1 MDKFTMRN
9 LELFYSPHFGAKT
22 FFDIINQTQ
31 SPMGARLL
39 NRWLSLPLK
48 NLDEIQKRLDIV
60 GVIKDNH
67 SVEQVLLENINK
79 IGDLERL
86 IAKVSTLR
94 INPKEIEKLKD
105 ALFSVDPIKSKC
117 NETFNK
123 PLDNLIVNLNPCVK
137 IRDKIKN
144 QLHPNPPLMLS
155 KGNVINVGVDKQLD
169 ELRDIKKSV
178 NNFLDKMLE
187 REIEKTSISSLKIS
201 YNNVFGYYLEVRN
214 SHKEKVPDQW
224 IRKQTL
230 VNAERYITEEL
241 KEYEVKIL
249 SADEKISLLEQKLY
263 SQLVLDISKE
273 LVVLKKNYQI
283 IKYLD

>member
-1 MDKFTMRN
+1 MYYLDETKHSKTSHILSVNRIDKHKYLWMDKFTMRN

-60 GVIKDNH
+60 EVIKDNH

-117 NETFNK
+117 NE
-123 PLDNLIVNLNPCVK
+123 I
-137 IRDKIKN
+137 IRVGA
-144 QLHPNPPLMLS
+144 LLS
-155 KGNVINVGVDKQLD
+155 
-169 ELRDIKKSV
+169 R
-178 NNFLDKMLE
+178 
-187 REIEKTSISSLKIS
+187 
-201 YNNVFGYYLEVRN
+201 
-214 SHKEKVPDQW
+214 
-224 IRKQTL
+224 
-230 VNAERYITEEL
+230 
-241 KEYEVKIL
+241 
-249 SADEKISLLEQKLY
+249 
-263 SQLVLDISKE
+263 
-273 LVVLKKNYQI
+273 
-283 IKYLD
+283 